1 MQRLEVLVA
10 VMLARERIIQA
21 DAQDG
26 DCTELAAALATLPS
40 GLLEMVAD
48 AVAALG
54 HADARGTRRR
64 SAGVVDAILT
74 MDLPQQQAASLYGRR
89 SVRSAACCLI

>member
-10 VMLARERIIQA
+10 VMLARERIILA
-21 DAQDG
+21 DAHDG
-26 DCTELAAALATLPS
+26 GCTELAAALATLPS
-40 GLLEMVAD
+40 GLLELVAD
-48 AVAALG
+48 AVVALG
-54 HADARGTRRR
+54 HADAGGTPRR
-64 SAGVVDAILT
+64 SAGLVDVQT

>member
-10 VMLARERIIQA
+10 VMLARERRWPA
-21 DAQDG
+21 DTVADG
-26 DCTELAAALATLPS
+26 CTELATALATLPS

-54 HADARGTRRR
+54 CADA
-64 SAGVVDAILT
+64 
-74 MDLPQQQAASLYGRR
+74 
-89 SVRSAACCLI
+89 

>member
-1 MQRLEVLVA
+1 VQRLEVLVA
-10 VMLARERIIQA
+10 VMLARERPALA

-48 AVAALG
+48 AVVALG
-54 HADARGTRRR
+54 HADTRGTPRR
-64 SAGVVDAILT
+64 SAGFVDVLT
-74 MDLPQQQAASLYGRR
+74 MELPQQQAASLYGRR
-89 SVRSAACCLI
+89 SARSAACCLI